1 MIKVTAKIFRLGCV
15 YHSTSRAFVCSIFH
29 RRKIMKQRMSKA
41 RFIQEYVLDRRGRFE
56 DNVLQAEKA
65 YLHLSQQGYGD
76 DEFNKTNAHYYR

>member
-1 MIKVTAKIFRLGCV
+1 
-15 YHSTSRAFVCSIFH
+15 
-29 RRKIMKQRMSKA
+29 MKQRMSKA

-76 DEFNKTNAHYYR
+76 DEFMIKPTRTITDEFGNSYSLVTGDTDE